1 MRTQVRKKNHNIT
14 YGTMPEFILTFE
26 VPMGNI
32 VKLSPHRWSRYF
44 ATIEG
49 DPRMKVPTTTQARNT
64 PISVR
69 NSRNCLQAAMKF
81 LCCQA
86 DEFVGVCVLCCQ
98 EHRQNAVALFAYLPT
113 IGAG

>member
-26 VPMGNI
+26 IPMGNI

-49 DPRMKVPTTTQARNT
+49 DPPYE
-64 PISVR
+64 
-69 NSRNCLQAAMKF
+69 C
-81 LCCQA
+81 A
-86 DEFVGVCVLCCQ
+86 DNYAGL
-98 EHRQNAVALFAYLPT
+98 RQKNLILRA
-113 IGAG
+113 